1 MSRPTVLLL
10 ALGGTIAMQAGQS
23 RGVIPT
29 LTGEALIAA
38 VPQLADVASVDACSF
53 RQLPGA
59 HLSFDD
65 IEALAQR
72 IELAAAQGVHGVVV
86 TQGTDTIE
94 ETAFALDCLLQMD
107 MPVVLTGAMRNPG
120 VAGADGPANVL
131 AAVQVAVSD
140 AARGLGCLVM
150 MNDEVHAARFVR
162 KTHTSSTAAFAS
174 PGSGPLG
181 WVTEGRVR
189 IATRVLRLPAL
200 PAIGNPQAAKVA
212 LVTVALGD
220 DETVARALR
229 TCGGID
235 GLVVQ
240 GTGGGHVAPS
250 VAQELR
256 IATQEMPVVLASR
269 VLAGEVLAHTYGFAG
284 SEIDL
289 IQSGLIRSGWLDGL
303 KARVLLTL
311 LLRRGRKDDAAAVF
325 EAWQT

>member
-1 MSRPTVLLL
+1 MGHPTVLLL

-23 RGVIPT
+23 QGVVPT
-29 LTGEALIAA
+29 LTAEALIAA

-59 HLSFDD
+59 HLTFDD
-65 IEALAQR
+65 IETLAQR
-72 IELAAAQGVHGVVV
+72 IELAAARGVRGVVV

-94 ETAFALDCLLQMD
+94 ETAFALDCLLHLD
-107 MPVVLTGAMRNPG
+107 MPVVVTGAMRNPAM
-120 VAGADGPANVL
+120 AGADGPANVL
-131 AAVQVAVSD
+131 AAMQVAVSD
-140 AARGLGCLVM
+140 AARSLGCLVT

-200 PAIGNPQAAKVA
+200 PAVGSPRAAKVA
-212 LVTVALGD
+212 LLTVALGD

-229 TCGGID
+229 ICGGID

-240 GTGGGHVAPS
+240 GTGGGHVSPP
-250 VAQELR
+250 VAQELQ
-256 IATQEMPVVLASR
+256 IAAQEMPVVLASR
-269 VLAGEVLAHTYGFAG
+269 VLGGEVLAQTYGFAG

-289 IQSGLIRSGWLDGL
+289 LQRGLIRSGWLDGL

-311 LLRRGRKDDAAAVF
+311 LLRRGRGDAAASVF
-325 EAWQT
+325 EAWQN

>member
-1 MSRPTVLLL
+1 MSRHTVLLL

-23 RGVIPT
+23 QGVVPT

-38 VPQLADVASVDACSF
+38 VPQLAEVASVDACSF

-59 HLSFDD
+59 HLGFDD
-65 IEALAQR
+65 IEALARR

-94 ETAFALDCLLQMD
+94 ETAFALDCLLRLD
-107 MPVVLTGAMRNPG
+107 MPVVVTGAMRNPTL
-120 VAGADGPANVL
+120 AGADGPANVL

-140 AARGLGCLVM
+140 AARGLGCLVV

-189 IATRVLRLPAL
+189 IATRVLRMPVL
-200 PAIGNPQAAKVA
+200 PAIGDPRAARVA
-212 LVTVALGD
+212 VVTVALGD
-220 DETVARALR
+220 DETVVQALR
-229 TCGGID
+229 IFGGID
-235 GLVVQ
+235 GMVVQ
-240 GTGGGHVAPS
+240 ATGGGHVPS
-250 VAQELR
+250 AVAQELQL
-256 IATQEMPVVLASR
+256 AAQEMPVVLASR
-269 VLAGEVLAHTYGFAG
+269 VPAGEVLAHTYGFAG

-289 IQSGLIRSGWLDGL
+289 IERGLIRSGWLDGL

-311 LLRRGRKDDAAAVF
+311 LLRRGSKDDVAAVF
-325 EAWQT
+325 EEWQT